1 MLKSVNNIYKQKSH
15 EIGNVVKKKCRW
27 RFEIL
32 EIFSNPLRRD
42 PPTARTCESGL
53 SLVAAA
59 QNFSHSH
66 GTPKNA
72 KNLGCVPACK
82 LYTYVYNPSKSV
94 ATV

>member
-1 MLKSVNNIYKQKSH
+1 MSL
-15 EIGNVVKKKCRW
+15 W

-42 PPTARTCESGL
+42 PPTALTCESGL

>member
-42 PPTARTCESGL
+42 PPTALTSESGPPL
-53 SLVAAA
+53 AAA
-59 QNFSHSH
+59 VQNFSHSH
-66 GTPKNA
+66 GTPKNP
-72 KNLGCVPACK
+72 KICVVIS
-82 LYTYVYNPSKSV
+82 TN
-94 ATV
+94 TVHLP

>member
-1 MLKSVNNIYKQKSH
+1 MLKAVNNISKRKSH
-15 EIGNVVKKKCRW
+15 ETGNVVKKKCRW

-42 PPTARTCESGL
+42 PPAALTCESATP
-53 SLVAAA
+53 LVAAA

-72 KNLGCVPACK
+72 KNL
-82 LYTYVYNPSKSV
+82 
-94 ATV
+94 